1 MATTYANNDKGA
13 SKVHEIKNA
22 WETLAPSASF
32 SGVDLAGFTAA
43 VAPAFGLR
51 AQIEDLRAQIAGLIA
66 QRDAA
71 DKANAELVSRVVS
84 AVKGDA
90 AYGENSALYRAMG
103 YKTRDERKSGLTR
116 NSAPV
121 SAPVAP

>member
-1 MATTYANNDKGA
+1 MPTTYANNDKGA

-22 WETLAPSASF
+22 WESLAPAASF
-32 SGVDLAGFTAA
+32 SGIDLAGFVTA
-43 VAPAFGLR
+43 VGPAFGLR
-51 AQIEDLRAQIAGLIA
+51 ASIEDLRAQIAGLIA

-71 DKANAELVSRVVS
+71 DKSNAALVSRIVS

-90 AYGENSALYRAMG
+90 SYGENSALYRAMG

-116 NSAPV
+116 ASAPD